1 MNRTVQY
8 IRTLMMLLMML
19 GGTINELWATATK
32 VTYHIIT
39 LPFGYDSKHD
49 CFITENPSTNVDTK
63 YRIEALKCE
72 VECDTEDKIELP
84 AKYKSPLLKENAY
97 TYYKG
102 ITKSALTKIFKN
114 NDTQFY
120 TYSAPTD
127 PITENEKVGSTKNIY
142 VYYTWDGS
150 TKTDFGEKL
159 DLTGGKKYNIEFKS
173 SQTTESWFFATN
185 MDQGRGNRAQ
195 AIPTGHILD
204 YLDLSTKGPHEI
216 KEYNISRKNFDFM
229 WKLVNNDPYN
239 IILETAY
246 EGDFIYVEECY
257 SKKLNE
263 ARVYGILQNGKP
275 TNYWMTNEWIYAW
288 PVKNASNAED
298 ITPINPGPPTMAPGW
313 FRNNNK
319 FPDNNWGVK
328 TNGVS
333 SGLYFSF
340 SLLNRTA
347 AEGDYTMV
355 ASWADVDGKEW
366 VPNND
371 KQYLHLGHYT
381 TQGVNKGYPGPTFS
395 TFDKADKIV
404 FHEIRDYTFKVK
416 TPLSNT
422 TLETVMPWSDYYKAE
437 EIKNHIPKELQR
449 KYVTYTDPDMWVA
462 STGDSKTS
470 APTFEDVFTN
480 YEEAE
485 FDGNARKGEVWIN
498 YTPNM
503 PFNAAKTTS
512 PDFTQLEWYNIH
524 ADKDERYTVW
534 YDTSSSTQFS
544 TYDSSVGTGHSKY
557 GHDSHFAFIGDPYE
571 LYVISRQASEDQD
584 KDLRAL
590 SLNATITNPM
600 GVEKVTTY
608 TAVPNGTTLTVGNIY
623 YTSATGAGKFVYR
636 KADGTNYYEKKQY
649 VAIPARMKL
658 GKGMT
663 YYTSDSG
670 AGEFI
675 ASGSEVSNGT
685 NYFYKFT
692 EPCYIAVPAGTTLTV
707 GGEYYTYN
715 PSTGEYTLYTDIAT
729 GDLKS
734 VGTNYYEV
742 KNIWELVY
750 DTNSGKYAEC
760 FRLRQFNSY
769 VDSVCVNWGSDAKKG
784 LVGSKTA
791 AIRLTAKKLPM
802 MYYTYYIV
810 NGEKNIAVK
819 ATEEQVTGITLSYEN
834 IPEIIRSPFLEGVP
848 LTFRTY
854 NEASDLTA
862 GAYTSIIN
870 EGTGGTAIKDDTYI
884 EIETTNSNE
893 DAPWQ
898 NHIFVFYDKATLSE
912 LHKTILADT
921 KQFYVSLKNEYIYY
935 DTDGGTPLGERIKSI
950 ENIPSGIDLNPYI
963 WVLGN
968 NDPYA
973 MTIRN
978 EETDEY
984 VKVAGWADDAVL
996 GWVSDIRD
1004 ASRFI
1009 IKRGSEDL
1017 GTYEVMATTGETV
1030 DAGTPPDGPTTYY
1043 NIGRMDDKTVRIYS
1057 NSTYEHGYSNLAFL
1071 LTETESVDILYHLID
1086 KQGKDLLQVTAR
1098 QVAGSAPLFPT
1109 TYWSPLVD
1117 KYYYHDIDQFTDP
1130 NTHTTPVMGNS
1141 SAVYKL
1147 IDNPTPKTTVAEK
1160 DHIFVTYD
1168 ANTLVDMH
1176 HTTMYLLKFA
1186 MGTPFYAEDGSDG
1199 LEKQKVT
1206 PVYPYCNG
1214 DCNFNI
1220 YGQDQFDVQ
1229 LNGAASTRTR
1239 WAWYVE
1245 SGDNDPYH
1253 VKIFSR
1259 QTETY
1264 DGVDRNAYFATYI
1277 PDGQKD
1283 NKKEVVTNL
1292 VWPNISGVQA
1302 TDYMVLGSVGQYQLV
1317 TSYTIPVDL
1326 DGNGYT
1332 NGEGESNKRYVLNTF
1347 EQYWKTYDLI
1357 RRKVLEQSKA
1367 AYPDNPND
1375 AITVPETPFVVDG
1388 YTTGDPVP
1396 EHEGETWNNRTYL
1409 EYEKDW
1415 HSYSKMA
1422 YAKRWN
1428 GYNNNGEAKKGW
1440 EKIEHWFETV
1450 KMGEGY
1456 FNFVPFTVDPALILL
1471 DQHGW
1476 EIMRKPLP
1484 SSPDDPDKE
1493 KKYDA
1498 IRPYDSP
1505 MVKEYIFWS
1514 SAKKR
1519 SGFHQY
1525 YALDKR
1531 IGGDFT
1537 STSLTSLPPHDSE
1550 NVHDAKGNLNDQY
1563 VTYIVKDEY
1572 VQSYRPGTAPTADP
1586 FLIRQGSKLAKNDGT
1601 ATIAKVDVSGRGG
1614 VSQYVIDNIGLL
1626 TLNGSKKNELWYVRP
1641 NPNIDEEMGY
1651 ATVNGKKNYDWGTT
1665 NPNAYGED
1673 SPYYTAQVADL
1684 IVNTAAYKA
1693 LTTDD
1698 DKKAFTT
1705 KYGQF
1710 TFSNGFDPYNIQIS
1724 STSSSTEKFFTLH
1737 LTNSIVDEGIMQGDY
1752 TGTGGSTA
1760 VTLNEKNGTTV
1771 TGTGYDNSKWY
1782 MTNQT
1787 FMAVQDADGNMQLM
1801 PRFDHNLRVQDF
1813 STLVTPEVDLENPE
1827 KLTKTYTQLYRP
1839 YVYNYRIIDNSGR
1852 EALRYKSGGEL
1863 VPQTPDHFKSP
1874 LAKDFKYYK
1883 TATYEEGTKT
1893 YSIEE
1898 STDHDTSPQEITKT
1912 SSMAGAGK
1920 YDSGSSGNPIYV
1932 RYAYDEEADVQ
1943 HVLQGKWLSM
1953 QIADA
1958 NKYYNSGI
1966 LTLAGEKDPDKNDWH
1981 WKFLRTPHTDP
1992 DPYAVQ
1998 ILNDSHGYDSDNNP
2012 IPDKPMS
2019 AAGLGQTD
2027 ASETIISANASST
2040 YQYFALLNH
2049 TASDGTTNGYAL
2061 AVTRT
2066 AIDDQY
2072 WFVNGYPAS
2081 ANIAKEDGFR
2091 NTSCAFD
2098 ESASVNSKV
2107 VLIDDIGHKYIYL
2120 IYTND
2125 KVFAASA
2132 TQTHSE
2138 ARENDYIPVLPAS
2151 IQSPLLNSNQ
2161 FVFYE
2166 KEEDMDVEGKELENL
2181 YGLYEDTEYEDED
2194 HVRHV
2199 HESHVYVRYKPYDT
2213 TVTEYKV
2220 PNHKDTKDGHVARSS
2235 DSNDAPIHLDGK
2247 LPYNI
2252 VWYNDNMMKK
2262 DGSNVKGKAGQE
2274 LNSGSDYVWR
2284 LDGDDPYAIIMKK
2297 GTDSYISVSN
2307 TDVISLSATPTTF
2320 MLLPQNDYEY
2330 GVLAVTGKKDKM
2342 LTMTDD
2348 GDPDDDDPLSITA
2361 ADPTKFIIF
2370 ALGAE
2375 NIIYHLVIA
2384 NIKDSH
2390 GTTKWKET
2398 IPWRKPED
2406 RYNGAS
2412 HEFDWNE
2419 EETGYNS
2426 AWSASDTKDIKG
2438 TSMRDL
2444 TSFKIA
2450 DPSDETKPGEGSM
2463 YGDQYQLGD
2472 IKVFPDLNGTAGKQT
2487 YCVEYGPISLGDN
2500 LAVPSDFYRP
2510 NVVYTF
2516 IVHDIQED
2524 TGGGTWKSNKELND
2538 KFKGMEISS
2547 NKMSTDEAFLGKKV
2561 YVNIVYTFD
2570 GDLDSNSGEDF
2581 VSSISQNKWY
2591 TLVTMIDDTPWL
2603 AQYTNAWG
2611 FELKE
2616 GYGTHYTN
2624 DFLWTPIG
2632 DPYGFQ
2638 LYNRY
2643 MDINSGGDNLGE
2655 KNKVLMTEDFRD
2667 NETTVTGATTVGQ
2680 TNITS
2685 LTGESTV
2692 NGTTVFMGDFKTDQT
2707 VTVIPGQTAH
2717 HVDRATISAN
2727 SVYELLE
2734 GNIAGYFKFHPVVD
2748 ANQHG
2753 LNVVDAKDASGAEH
2767 RYVRLC
2773 KAPADFTFGLTK
2785 QLMKPYFDR
2794 AGYVGGLKKSV
2805 YDNEINKDVVDE
2817 MKKSSETMD
2826 FALLMKAQSLV
2837 YDLENNIVPFETGYY
2852 RLHSPL
2858 GLSGIDPSRYASG
2871 YTHKIE
2877 LDKYEG
2883 KDIPM
2888 HFYEMDTERVLT
2900 FTDLKEGFTFSHATR
2915 GDLPIVPVEKDAASI
2930 FYFKK
2935 RDGTGTRE
2943 NFTTISTEGL
2953 YVKGTVGKGYDET
2966 AGKSNFEG
2974 NAHRAAAVM
2983 TATEANAQELFVMDI
2998 GGGILLIHD
3007 NETADGRIKL
3017 KYFCFD
3023 YSNDLDD
3030 KPTIYDLKMTH
3041 NTHTDHAKWCMQPV
3055 QKSAKKGVNEMGLK
3069 LDLHRGGDGY
3079 YYATFYAPFDVL
3091 LTDAK
3096 KDTAY
3101 VCNIWDTDMIHLKK
3115 VGKYNTAD
3123 NGYKGSNQF
3132 VPAGTPVIIRS
3143 SSTSVVLALPKN
3155 EPASTP
3161 LSCIFKGEYLE
3172 QLLAEKNN
3180 GSNDVYTF
3188 GLPVDGIST
3197 VSGYN
3202 DDGEHNGEL
3211 TAVLPHTADKGVGFF
3226 VNANPNREAFGA
3238 RGGWIRNNRYVYG
3251 NRIYYRADAPS
3262 GSRRQTSSLDFI
3274 PVVFDDD
3281 DDEEDKPIE
3290 ESLRNIS
3297 ANGYVYD
3304 LQGRCV
3310 ASGEAVRNGS
3320 WRNMVAPGVYI
3331 VNGKKVKL

>member
-1 MNRTVQY
+1 MNRTGQY

-39 LPFGYDSKHD
+39 LPFGNDPKHGY
-49 CFITENPSTNVDTK
+49 ITKDNQE
-63 YRIEALKCE
+63 YRIEALKIE
-72 VECDTEDKIELP
+72 VDCDTEDKIELP

-173 SQTTESWFFATN
+173 SQTTESWLFATN

-195 AIPTGHILD
+195 AIPAGDIKD

-216 KEYNISRKNFDFM
+216 KKENISRKNFDFM

-257 SKKLNE
+257 SKKVDE

-275 TNYWMTNEWIYAW
+275 SNYWMTNEWIYAW
-288 PVKNASNAED
+288 PVKNSSNAET
-298 ITPINPGPPTMAPGW
+298 ITPLDPGTPRITPGW

-319 FPDNNWGVK
+319 FTPDNWGVR

-371 KQYLHLGHYT
+371 KQYLHLGHNT

-395 TFDKADKIV
+395 TFERADKVV
-404 FHEIRDYTFKVK
+404 FHEIRDYTFKVT

-422 TLETVMPWSDYYKAE
+422 TLQTVLPWSDYYKAE
-437 EIKNHIPKELQR
+437 NIKNHIPKELQR

-485 FDGNARKGEVWIN
+485 FDGSARKGEVWIN

-503 PFNAAKTTS
+503 PFNAASTTS
-512 PDFTQLEWYNIH
+512 PDFAQLEWYNIH
-524 ADKDERYTVW
+524 AEKDERYTMW
-534 YDTSSSTQFS
+534 YDTSGSTQFS

-600 GVEKVTTY
+600 GVEKVTTSTY
-608 TAVPNGTTLTVGNIY
+608 TAVPSGALTIGNTYYTSDTGDGKFIYLKADGTNYFELKQYYTPVRIGITLTSGNTYYTSDAGAGEFTSVGTEVADGINYFELKEHYVAVEGGTTLTVGNTY
-623 YTSATGAGKFVYR
+623 YTYNSSTGTYTSFTAAELTSTGS
-636 KADGTNYYEKKQY
+636 NYYEKRN
-649 VAIPARMKL
+649 V
-658 GKGMT
+658 
-663 YYTSDSG
+663 
-670 AGEFI
+670 
-675 ASGSEVSNGT
+675 
-685 NYFYKFT
+685 
-692 EPCYIAVPAGTTLTV
+692 
-707 GGEYYTYN
+707 
-715 PSTGEYTLYTDIAT
+715 
-729 GDLKS
+729 
-734 VGTNYYEV
+734 
-742 KNIWELVY
+742 WELVY
-750 DTNSGKYAEC
+750 DTNEYKYLDC

-769 VDSVCVNWGSDAKKG
+769 ADSVCVNWGSDAKKG

-791 AIRLTAKKLPM
+791 SVRLWAKKLPM

-810 NGEKNIAVK
+810 NGEGNIAVK
-819 ATEEQVTGITLSYEN
+819 ATEEQVTGITLSYGT
-834 IPEIIRSPFLEGVP
+834 IPEIIRSPFLQGGT
-848 LTFRTY
+848 LWFKTY
-854 NEASDLTA
+854 NLKTDYETGSSKILD
-862 GAYTSIIN
+862 
-870 EGTGGTAIKDDTYI
+870 GTGAKP
-884 EIETTNSNE
+884 IETTNSNE
-893 DAPWQ
+893 DAPWE
-898 NHIFVFYDKATLSE
+898 NHIFVFYEKTELPALSTVPLNNVDE
-912 LHKTILADT
+912 FNVNLND
-921 KQFYVSLKNEYIYY
+921 QFIYY
-935 DTDGGTPLGERIKSI
+935 DDAADLEKKIKSQESI
-950 ENIPSGIDLNPYI
+950 SSVAGESPYLWI
-963 WVLGN
+963 LGGG
-968 NDPYA
+968 DPYA

-978 EETDEY
+978 KGAGKY
-984 VKVAGWADDAVL
+984 VTVDGWSENAVL
-996 GWVSDIRD
+996 DWVSDIRD
-1004 ASRFI
+1004 AARFI
-1009 IKRGSEDL
+1009 IKQGNDER
-1017 GTYEVMATTGETV
+1017 TYEVMATTGETV
-1030 DAGTPPDGPTTYY
+1030 DAGKPLVGQTTYY
-1043 NIGRMDDKTVRIYS
+1043 NIGRLNDETVRMYS
-1057 NSTYEHGYSNLAFL
+1057 NSTYEHGYSQLKFQ
-1071 LTETESVDILYHLID
+1071 LTASEAHDIVYHLID

-1098 QVAGSAPLFPT
+1098 QADGDVAKFPT
-1109 TYWSPLVD
+1109 TYWSPLVQT
-1117 KYYYHDIDQFTDP
+1117 YYYYTDDQFIDP
-1130 NTHTTPVMGNS
+1130 TKEGTPKPDRGNP

-1147 IDNPTPKTTVAEK
+1147 IDNPTPKTRVTAN

-1264 DGVDRNAYFATYI
+1264 DGVERNAYFATYI

-1302 TDYMVLGSVGQYQLV
+1302 TDYMVLGSVGQYQLM
-1317 TSYTIPVDL
+1317 TSYKVDVNG
-1326 DGNGYT
+1326 DGDTNDTVDRRYT
-1332 NGEGESNKRYVLNTF
+1332 LNTF

-1357 RRKVLEQSKA
+1357 RRKVLEQPKA
-1367 AYPDNPND
+1367 SYPDNPND

-1409 EYEKDW
+1409 EYKKDW

-1550 NVHDAKGNLNDQY
+1550 NVHDTKGNLNDQY

-1737 LTNSIVDEGIMQGDY
+1737 LTNSIVEEGIMQGDY

-1813 STLVTPEVDLENPE
+1813 STLVTPEVDLENLD

-1839 YVYNYRIIDNSGR
+1839 YVYNYRIIDNSGH

-1920 YDSGSSGNPIYV
+1920 YDSGTNGNPIYV

-1953 QIADA
+1953 QIGDED
-1958 NKYYNSGI
+1958 KQYYGGI
-1966 LTLAGEKDPDKNDWH
+1966 KNGTKNVDDRKWH
-1981 WKFLRTPHTDP
+1981 WKFLRSPHSVP

-1998 ILNDSHGYDSDNNP
+1998 VLNDDFGYNP
-2012 IPDKPMS
+2012 SNERIPDSPMS
-2019 AAGLGQTD
+2019 AVGLGETD
-2027 ASETIISANASST
+2027 PDETTISANASST

-2061 AVTRT
+2061 AVART
-2066 AIDDQY
+2066 GYDDQY
-2072 WFVNGYPAS
+2072 WFVNGKPTLAS
-2081 ANIAKEDGFR
+2081 IAEEPGFK
-2091 NTSCAFD
+2091 NTSCKFD
-2098 ESASVNSKV
+2098 QDADVNSKV

-2120 IYTND
+2120 IYTNG
-2125 KVFAASA
+2125 KVFAISD

-2181 YGLYEDTEYEDED
+2181 YGLYEDSYG
-2194 HVRHV
+2194 

-2220 PNHKDTKDGHVARSS
+2220 PNHKGEKDGHVARSS

-2252 VWYNDNMMKK
+2252 IWYDDNMMKGN
-2262 DGSNVKGKAGQE
+2262 GSGNIVQGRYGQN
-2274 LNSGSDYVWR
+2274 LTSGSDYVWK
-2284 LDGDDPYAIIMKK
+2284 LEGNDPYAIKIKN
-2297 GTDSYISVSN
+2297 GSYYIGS
-2307 TDVISLSATPTTF
+2307 DAKLSATAQTF
-2320 MLLPQNDYEY
+2320 MLLPKDDYEY
-2330 GVLAVTGKKDKM
+2330 GVLATTGNKTHT
-2342 LTMTDD
+2342 LTVNEDGVKTTNDD
-2348 GDPDDDDPLSITA
+2348 DNASILTSGDPQR
-2361 ADPTKFIIF
+2361 FIIF

-2384 NIKDSH
+2384 NFPKYNES
-2390 GTTKWKET
+2390 GVLTGGYEE
-2398 IPWRKPED
+2398 IPWRDPEA
-2406 RYNGAS
+2406 RGTLY
-2412 HEFDWNE
+2412 DWNDGDK
-2419 EETGYNS
+2419 GYDDNYDD
-2426 AWSASDTKDIKG
+2426 SDTKKIKG
-2438 TSMRDL
+2438 TTMRDL
-2444 TSFKIA
+2444 TSKESESGVA
-2450 DPSDETKPGEGSM
+2450 
-2463 YGDQYQLGD
+2463 GDKYQLG
-2472 IKVFPDLNGTAGKQT
+2472 GTLGVKN
-2487 YCVEYGPISLGDN
+2487 YCIAVGPISLGDN
-2500 LAVPSDFYRP
+2500 LSVPDEFFRP
-2510 NVVYTF
+2510 NVVYDF
-2516 IVHDIQED
+2516 YIDDIGDE
-2524 TGGGTWKSNKELND
+2524 TLNN
-2538 KFKGMEISS
+2538 KFKGMKIES
-2547 NKMSTDEAFLGKKV
+2547 KQMGTDERLLGKTV
-2561 YVNIVYTFD
+2561 HINIVYSFN
-2570 GDLDSNSGEDF
+2570 GSLDSNSGDNF
-2581 VSSISQNKWY
+2581 VLSRNENKWY
-2591 TLVTMIDDTPWL
+2591 TVEMMDNGTPWL

-2616 GYGTHYTN
+2616 GRESHYTN
-2624 DFLWTPIG
+2624 DYLFTPVG
-2632 DPYGFQ
+2632 DPYGFM
-2638 LYNRY
+2638 LFNRY
-2643 MDINSGGDNLGE
+2643 MELNSGGDNLGE
-2655 KNKVLMTEDFRD
+2655 PGKVITTEAFSDGQAVIMDRKTSESPEENPEADITKNYD
-2667 NETTVTGATTVGQ
+2667 
-2680 TNITS
+2680 
-2685 LTGESTV
+2685 
-2692 NGTTVFMGDFKTDQT
+2692 
-2707 VTVIPGQTAH
+2707 P
-2717 HVDRATISAN
+2717 N

-2734 GNIAGYFKFHPVVD
+2734 SNNIGYFRFHPVVNNKGTQYYLNSVKILNGD
-2748 ANQHG
+2748 GSLNQNKIQ
-2753 LNVVDAKDASGAEH
+2753 LSTVATE
-2767 RYVRLC
+2767 
-2773 KAPADFTFGLTK
+2773 FTFNLSAE
-2785 QLMKPYFDR
+2785 LMKPYFDR
-2794 AGYVGGLKKSV
+2794 AGYVGGLTKTV
-2805 YDNEINKDVVDE
+2805 YESAENKTLVDA
-2817 MKKSSETMD
+2817 MKKDNPQLDITQ
-2826 FALLMKAQSLV
+2826 LMAAQKLV
-2837 YDLENNIVPFETGYY
+2837 YNLGNIVPFETGYY

-2858 GLSGIDPSRYASG
+2858 GLSGVDPVRYASG

-2877 LDKYEG
+2877 LKKYEDE
-2883 KDIPM
+2883 DIPM
-2888 HFYEMDTERVLT
+2888 HFYEMDTEQVRT
-2900 FTDLKEGFTFSHATR
+2900 FTDLKDGFTFSHATR
-2915 GDLPIVPVEKDAASI
+2915 GDLPIVPVEKDPASI

-2935 RDGTGTRE
+2935 KDGKEGTRE

-2953 YVKGTVGKGYDET
+2953 YAKGVKGRVNYDHTTDGEDYDT
-2966 AGKSNFEG
+2966 SG
-2974 NAHRAAAVM
+2974 NLISSSPNLEAADERAKIVM
-2983 TATEANAQELFVMDI
+2983 TDDIAYAQELFIMDI
-2998 GGGILLIHD
+2998 GGGIMLIHD
-3007 NETADGRIKL
+3007 NETGGRRAYL
-3017 KYFCFD
+3017 KYLSFD
-3023 YSNDLDD
+3023 YSNDT
-3030 KPTIYDLKMTH
+3030 KENPTIYDLKMTH

-3055 QKSAKKGVNEMGLK
+3055 QKTAKKGVNEMGLK

-3123 NGYKGSNQF
+3123 NGYKGSNQY

-3172 QLLAEKNN
+3172 QLLDEKNN

-3188 GLPVDGIST
+3188 GLPVDGISK

-3202 DDGEHNGEL
+3202 VDGEHNGEL

-3281 DDEEDKPIE
+3281 DEEDEPIE

-3310 ASGEAVRNGS
+3310 ATPQEVAEGVWRRKLASGIYILNG
-3320 WRNMVAPGVYI
+3320 RKI
-3331 VNGKKVKL
+3331 LVK